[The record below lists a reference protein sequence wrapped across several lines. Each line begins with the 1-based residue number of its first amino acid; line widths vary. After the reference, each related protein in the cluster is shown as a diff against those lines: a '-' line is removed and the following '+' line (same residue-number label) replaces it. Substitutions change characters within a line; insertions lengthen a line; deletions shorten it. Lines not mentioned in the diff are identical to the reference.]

1 MNIKIGSKIHNRFDI
16 EVRDK
21 ITGDLK
27 QKGQAENIILDRIYT
42 RLCNFNSYFSYI
54 HFGQGTGTLDPS
66 RELLFDELG
75 YKSAETEETIKDF
88 PVSKWTRKIVLNP
101 EEYVGKSIT
110 EVGISDT
117 YSSTKSKSYINTH
130 ALIKDAEG
138 NQLTIEKTDTD
149 VVIIYATVF
158 IELQNRSNHIRFDER
173 SSNTLLTYL
182 MGGSAP
188 ANTLSLGTYSGDT
201 PYFIGMEMGT
211 KALTRVSDLANK
223 KVIYTVRLGIDEFN
237 DIDIAEMG
245 LMNVFR
251 CNLKKSGIWNDYS
264 LIDIQ
269 LGIGDGENKK
279 FNLLDSDIRDLS
291 IYIDRNSNKNFTL
304 SNSYLNY
311 PYTSLNNI
319 VEMDPLNSDPLD
331 APYNFRTLN
340 MYGIT
345 HLFKVNP
352 EKINGLLLEFR
363 GSSSSTGRW
372 GIKVYGSYDNDEY
385 ELIGETSSYSA
396 TTYLLEI
403 NKPFEYLKFQG
414 GGLGTNLRLIAIKA
428 ERGFIEFNTP
438 PPEGAI
444 ITADYTVPYIPKT
457 EDYVLDVTMEIQFGE
472 GV

>member
-1 MNIKIGSKIHNRFDI
+1 
-16 EVRDK
+16 
-21 ITGDLK
+21 
-27 QKGQAENIILDRIYT
+27 
-42 RLCNFNSYFSYI
+42 
-54 HFGQGTGTLDPS
+54 
-66 RELLFDELG
+66 
-75 YKSAETEETIKDF
+75 
-88 PVSKWTRKIVLNP
+88 
-101 EEYVGKSIT
+101 
-110 EVGISDT
+110 
-117 YSSTKSKSYINTH
+117 
-130 ALIKDAEG
+130 
-138 NQLTIEKTDTD
+138 
-149 VVIIYATVF
+149 
-158 IELQNRSNHIRFDER
+158 
-173 SSNTLLTYL
+173 
-182 MGGSAP
+182 
-188 ANTLSLGTYSGDT
+188 
-201 PYFIGMEMGT
+201 MGT

-291 IYIDRNSNKNFTL
+291 IYIDGISNKNFTL
-304 SNSYLNY
+304 SNSFLNY
-311 PYTSLNNI
+311 PYTSLNII

-396 TTYLLEI
+396 TTY
-403 NKPFEYLKFQG
+403 YLK
-414 GGLGTNLRLIAIKA
+414 
-428 ERGFIEFNTP
+428 
-438 PPEGAI
+438 
-444 ITADYTVPYIPKT
+444 
-457 EDYVLDVTMEIQFGE
+457 
-472 GV
+472 